1 MRGSSQD
8 TGEASTVLS
17 ELTTAENPGIGVEQC
32 VVPGS
37 EGNKHAAEQVRQD
50 ESCPQDA
57 DDFKCRKAHH
67 DEPILKF
74 FQQFEDFA

>member
-1 MRGSSQD
+1 M
-8 TGEASTVLS
+8 LS
-17 ELTTAENPGIGVEQC
+17 ELTTAENPGVTVEHC

-37 EGNKHAAEQVRQD
+37 ERNKHAAEQVSQD
-50 ESCPQDA
+50 ESCPQNA
-57 DDFKCRKAHH
+57 DDFKCREAHR